1 MVRFFHR
8 SAREQSDKN
17 TADPKKF
24 TPSLFVCVVGDEKGA
39 TAIEYALIG
48 TGIAVAII
56 GIVFALGDEISN
68 LFKNIQEIFAAKTPG

>member
-1 MVRFFHR
+1 MRFFQR
-8 SAREQSDKN
+8 IAREQSDEN
-17 TADPKKF
+17 TTDPKKLA
-24 TPSLFVCVVGDEKGA
+24 PSLIVGVVGDEKGA